1 MLAAEPTG
9 ARLSASPPGPP
20 LEAEGLALAYGSRP
34 VLRGV
39 NCRFD
44 TGWTAVIGPNGAGKS
59 SLLRV
64 LAGLLAPQAGVVRVG
79 GLPLAGL
86 PPRQRGQ
93 RIAWLAQQAET
104 TGELTVRETVALGR
118 LPHLGL
124 LGAPGPADEAAIDRA
139 MAEAECADWPER
151 RLHDLSG
158 GERQRVLLARALAT
172 EAPVLLLDEPTTHL
186 DPPHQVALVGLARRL
201 AAHRT
206 VVTVMHDLPLA
217 LAADRLLLL
226 DAGQVA
232 GAGTVA
238 DPTLRAAIER
248 VFQGAVQL
256 VEQQGRWLA
265 LPRLGP
271 AP

>member
-1 MLAAEPTG
+1 M
-9 ARLSASPPGPP
+9 
-20 LEAEGLALAYGSRP
+20 LEADGLQLAYGARP

-39 NCRFD
+39 SCRFD

-64 LAGLLAPQAGVVRVG
+64 LAGLLAPQGGQVRVDG
-79 GLPLAGL
+79 RPLGELA
-86 PPRQRGQ
+86 PRERGR
-93 RIAWLAQQAET
+93 RIAWLAQQADT

-124 LGAPGPADEAAIDRA
+124 LGAPGPADEAAIDQA
-139 MAEAECADWPER
+139 MAEAECADWPDR

-186 DPPHQVALVGLARRL
+186 DPPHQVALVALARRL
-201 AAHRT
+201 AARRT

-226 DAGQVA
+226 EAGEVA
-232 GAGTVA
+232 AAGTVA
-238 DPTLRAAIER
+238 EDGVRAAIEQ

-256 VEQQGRWLA
+256 VPQADRWLA

-271 AP
+271 RPAVPG